1 MKPLKQE
8 YIILD
13 KIFSNIARDG
23 WTKFSL
29 LQFSKTQKIS
39 IQDLKTFFRNK
50 DHILERFSKMIDHKV
65 ESNIDVEEMKSTSN
79 KDNLFELIMLRL
91 EAMQTYK
98 VALRNILSSAKEQ
111 PIILK
116 KLSKNII
123 NSLDFYLELSSY
135 YDNTPVDFLKKN
147 AIFFIYSLTF
157 RVWLNDESDDLSKTM
172 AELDK
177 FLSMADKANEKI
189 TSFLSI

>member
-13 KIFSNIARDG
+13 KIFTNIAKDG

-39 IQDLKTFFRNK
+39 IKDLKIFFRNK
-50 DHILERFSKMIDHKV
+50 DHILERFSKMIDFKV
-65 ESNIDVEEMKSTSN
+65 ESNIDIEEMKNTSK

-91 EAMQTYK
+91 EVMQTYK

-123 NSLDFYLELSSY
+123 NSLDFYLELSLY
-135 YDNTPVDFLKKN
+135 YDDTPVDFLKKN
-147 AIFFIYSLTF
+147 AIFIVYSLTF

-177 FLSMADKANEKI
+177 FLSMADKANERI
-189 TSFLSI
+189 TNFLSI

>member
-1 MKPLKQE
+1 MKSMKQE

-13 KIFSNIARDG
+13 KAFSVIAKEG
-23 WTKFSL
+23 WIDFSL
-29 LQFSKTQKIS
+29 LRFSKTQKIS
-39 IQDLKTFFRNK
+39 MKNLKTFFRNK
-50 DHILERFSKMIDHKV
+50 DEILERFTKMIDYKV
-65 ESNIDVEEMKSTSN
+65 ESNFDFEEMKGTSK

-91 EAMQTYK
+91 EAMQPYK
-98 VALRNILSSAKEQ
+98 VALRNILSSAKER
-111 PIILK
+111 PVILK

-123 NSLDFYLELSSY
+123 NSLDFYLEVSSY
-135 YDNTPVDFLKKN
+135 YDDTFVDFLKKN

-177 FLSMADKANEKI
+177 FLSMADKANKRI
-189 TSFLSI
+189 TSFFSI

>member
-13 KIFSNIARDG
+13 KIFTNIAKDG
-23 WTKFSL
+23 WIKFSL

-39 IQDLKTFFRNK
+39 IKDLKIFFRNK
-50 DHILERFSKMIDHKV
+50 DHILERFSKMIDFKV
-65 ESNIDVEEMKSTSN
+65 ESNIDIEEMKNTSK

-91 EAMQTYK
+91 EVMQTYK

-123 NSLDFYLELSSY
+123 NSLDFYLELSLY
-135 YDNTPVDFLKKN
+135 YDDTPVDFLKKN
-147 AIFFIYSLTF
+147 AIFIVYSLTF

-177 FLSMADKANEKI
+177 FLSMADKANERI
-189 TSFLSI
+189 TNFLSI

>member
-13 KIFSNIARDG
+13 KIFTNIAKDG
-23 WTKFSL
+23 WIKFSL

-39 IQDLKTFFRNK
+39 TKDLKIFFRNK
-50 DHILERFSKMIDHKV
+50 DHILERFSKMIDFKV
-65 ESNIDVEEMKSTSN
+65 ESNIDIEEMKSTSK

-91 EAMQTYK
+91 EVMQTYK

-123 NSLDFYLELSSY
+123 NSLDFYLELSLY
-135 YDNTPVDFLKKN
+135 YDDTPVDFLKKN
-147 AIFFIYSLTF
+147 AIFIVYSLTF

-177 FLSMADKANEKI
+177 FLSMADKANERI
-189 TSFLSI
+189 TNFLSI

>member
-13 KIFSNIARDG
+13 KIFTNIAKDG

-39 IQDLKTFFRNK
+39 IKDLKIFFRNK
-50 DHILERFSKMIDHKV
+50 DHILERFSKMIDFKV
-65 ESNIDVEEMKSTSN
+65 ESNIDIEEMKNTSK

-91 EAMQTYK
+91 EVMQTYK

-123 NSLDFYLELSSY
+123 NSLDYYLELSLY
-135 YDNTPVDFLKKN
+135 YDDTPVDFLKKN
-147 AIFFIYSLTF
+147 AIFIVYSLTF

-177 FLSMADKANEKI
+177 FLSMADKANERI
-189 TSFLSI
+189 TNFLSI

>member
-13 KIFSNIARDG
+13 KIFTNIAKDG
-23 WTKFSL
+23 WIKFSL

-39 IQDLKTFFRNK
+39 IKDLKIFFRNK
-50 DHILERFSKMIDHKV
+50 DHILERFSKMIDFKV
-65 ESNIDVEEMKSTSN
+65 ESNIDIEEMKSTSK

-91 EAMQTYK
+91 EVMQTYK

-123 NSLDFYLELSSY
+123 NSLDFYLELSLY
-135 YDNTPVDFLKKN
+135 YDDTPVDFLKKN
-147 AIFFIYSLTF
+147 AIFIVYSLTF

-177 FLSMADKANEKI
+177 FLSMADKANERI
-189 TSFLSI
+189 TNFLSI

>member
-1 MKPLKQE
+1 MKTLKQE

-13 KIFSNIARDG
+13 KIFTNIARDG

-29 LQFSKTQKIS
+29 LHFSKTQKIS
-39 IQDLKTFFRNK
+39 IQDLKIFFRNK

-65 ESNIDVEEMKSTSN
+65 ESNIDVEEMKSTSK

-98 VALRNILSSAKEQ
+98 VALRNIISSTKEQ

-116 KLSKNII
+116 KLSKNIL

-135 YDNTPVDFLKKN
+135 YDDTPVDFLKKN
-147 AIFFIYSLTF
+147 AIFLIYSLTF

-177 FLSMADKANEKI
+177 FLSMADKANERI
-189 TSFLSI
+189 TNFLSI

>member
-13 KIFSNIARDG
+13 KIFTNIAKDG
-23 WTKFSL
+23 WIKFSL

-39 IQDLKTFFRNK
+39 IKDLKIFFRNK
-50 DHILERFSKMIDHKV
+50 DHILERFSKMIDFKV
-65 ESNIDVEEMKSTSN
+65 ESNIDIEEMKNTSK

-91 EAMQTYK
+91 EVMQTYK

-123 NSLDFYLELSSY
+123 NSLDFYLELSLY
-135 YDNTPVDFLKKN
+135 YDDTPVDFLKKN
-147 AIFFIYSLTF
+147 AIFVIYSLTF

-177 FLSMADKANEKI
+177 FLSMADKANERI
-189 TSFLSI
+189 TNFLSI

>member
-1 MKPLKQE
+1 MKPLKKE

-50 DHILERFSKMIDHKV
+50 DHILERFSKMIDYKV

-135 YDNTPVDFLKKN
+135 YDDTPVDFLKKN

-177 FLSMADKANEKI
+177 FLSMADKANDKI

>member
-1 MKPLKQE
+1 MKPLKKE

-50 DHILERFSKMIDHKV
+50 DHILERFSKMIDYKV

-135 YDNTPVDFLKKN
+135 YDDTPVDFLKKN
-147 AIFFIYSLTF
+147 AIFLIYSLTF

-177 FLSMADKANEKI
+177 FLSMADKANERI
-189 TSFLSI
+189 TNFLSI

>member
-8 YIILD
+8 HIILD
-13 KIFSNIARDG
+13 KVFSEIAEKG
-23 WTKFSL
+23 WKNFSL
-29 LQFSKTQKIS
+29 LKFSKSQKIPA
-39 IQDLKTFFRNK
+39 QDLKFFFRSKNEVLDK
-50 DHILERFSKMIDHKV
+50 FTKMIDYKV
-65 ESNIDVEEMKSTSN
+65 EHNIDVEEMKSTSK

-91 EAMQTYK
+91 EAMQSYK
-98 VALRNILSSAKEQ
+98 VALKNILSGAKEK

-116 KLSKNII
+116 RLSKNII

-135 YDNTPVDFLKKN
+135 YDDTFVDFLKKN
-147 AIFFIYSLTF
+147 AIFLIYSLTF

-177 FLSMADKANEKI
+177 LLSMADKANKRI
-189 TSFLSI
+189 ISLLST

>member
-1 MKPLKQE
+1 MGAAVPPSSEAEQVVDSGRE
-8 YIILD
+8 
-13 KIFSNIARDG
+13 FPAVPGR
-23 WTKFSL
+23 
-29 LQFSKTQKIS
+29 
-39 IQDLKTFFRNK
+39 IQTFDIRSAPCAQWPRLA
-50 DHILERFSKMIDHKV
+50 DS
-65 ESNIDVEEMKSTSN
+65 ESRVYDVGPP

-135 YDNTPVDFLKKN
+135 YDYTPVDFLKKN

-177 FLSMADKANEKI
+177 FLSMADKANKKI
-189 TSFLSI
+189 TSFLSV